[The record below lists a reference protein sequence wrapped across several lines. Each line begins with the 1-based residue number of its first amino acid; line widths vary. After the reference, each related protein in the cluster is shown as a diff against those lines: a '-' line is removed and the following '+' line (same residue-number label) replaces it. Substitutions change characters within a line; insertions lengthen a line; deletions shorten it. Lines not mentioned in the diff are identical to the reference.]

1 MASEHAFLV
10 YKFKNRPN
18 PATTELR
25 RSVYFKGMV
34 VAIAV
39 AFTTILVRC
48 IYRVAEMVGWWR
60 NSLMQGQAL
69 FIVRGNVKVPFYE
82 TVTRVE
88 YTVLGKRVVVQF
100 QLDSFITNCLS
111 T

>member
-48 IYRVAEMVGWWR
+48 IYRVAEMVGGWR

-69 FIVRGNVKVPFYE
+69 FIVLGNVKVPFYE
-82 TVTRVE
+82 IVTRV
-88 YTVLGKRVVVQF
+88 VLGKRVVVQF
-100 QLDSFITNCLS
+100 QLDSFITNCLF